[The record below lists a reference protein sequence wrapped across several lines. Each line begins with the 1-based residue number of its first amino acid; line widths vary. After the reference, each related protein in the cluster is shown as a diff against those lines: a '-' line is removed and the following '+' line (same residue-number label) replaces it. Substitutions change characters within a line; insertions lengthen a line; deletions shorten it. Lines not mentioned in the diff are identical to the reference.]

1 MRSQSVWA
9 DQEAPQPEPK
19 GLSSVACILFVT
31 LLGTAVWSGA
41 LWVYQIW
48 NS

>member
-9 DQEAPQPEPK
+9 GQEETRTPPK
-19 GLSSVACILFVT
+19 GISSVACLLFVA

-48 NS
+48 YN

>member
-9 DQEAPQPEPK
+9 GQEATRVRPK
-19 GLSSVACILFVT
+19 GVGSIACMLFVA

-41 LWVYQIW
+41 LWVYQVW
-48 NS
+48 FN

>member
-9 DQEAPQPEPK
+9 EQQAARPK
-19 GLSSVACILFVT
+19 PKPVSSIACLLFVA
-31 LLGTAVWSGA
+31 LLGTGVWSAA
-41 LWVYQIW
+41 LWVYQVW